1 MKFRLPSFTSLSCL
15 PSTGSCF
22 PWRCPRFGMFLMMNN
37 QIIIIILTMLGQM
50 VLSVLA
56 GTAWLHLWVYLFGGR
71 QGLKNTFRAVANSMT
86 PVLFLGWIMPMGMIV
101 GTVWGIILEV
111 LGIREL
117 QKFTTDPRDTGGRN
131 TRDCQHRY
139 PCCIPGPYG
148 SQVPCFIDRVFSGPL
163 MNRTVCLPE
172 AADFFYP

>member
-1 MKFRLPSFTSLSCL
+1 MILKPVETLRTAANDEISFTFVYFIILLAVYGILFSLALSQ
-15 PSTGSCF
+15 
-22 PWRCPRFGMFLMMNN
+22 FGMFLMMNN

-86 PVLFLGWIMPMGMIV
+86 PVLLLGWIMPMGMIV

-117 QKFTTDPRDTGGRN
+117 QKFTTTRAILAVAIPVIVSIGILVVYLALTDHRFLASLTG
-131 TRDCQHRY
+131 
-139 PCCIPGPYG
+139 
-148 SQVPCFIDRVFSGPL
+148 
-163 MNRTVCLPE
+163 
-172 AADFFYP
+172 FFQGH